1 MVIFYSYVSVPE
13 GITRLFCWESLG
25 GCICIDK
32 TLLLV
37 ASCCESSIFVFVY
50 FCWVQLV
57 NAGISNMSVK
67 SSTSPN
73 SQNSMKGQSEST
85 IFIIFRGVFDQFQQ
99 WNPGLQ
105 MFPSSQ
111 VPNPSH
117 DSSRGKEVTWGTGRS
132 DPPCPHYLRQL
143 DHVAWPAVSGGCWE
157 VILGWCW
164 VYSCKYLCM

>member
-13 GITRLFCWESLG
+13 GITRHLCWESLG
-25 GCICIDK
+25 DCICIDK
-32 TLLLV
+32 TSLLV

-85 IFIIFRGVFDQFQQ
+85 IFRGVLTSKS
-99 WNPGLQ
+99 NNVSGQ

-111 VPNPSH
+111 SIVPWLQPEEKRSH
-117 DSSRGKEVTWGTGRS
+117 EGQAEVILHVPITYDNSITLLGRKTGR
-132 DPPCPHYLRQL
+132 
-143 DHVAWPAVSGGCWE
+143 CWE
-157 VILGWCW
+157 VILGWCR
-164 VYSCKYLCM
+164 VYLCKYLCM